1 MATSNYF
8 PPLHACLSGAS
19 PVLPWTV
26 ARDLLS
32 NIDSAASDTTIETFI
47 RDPSTRSVLSQPLQP
62 LSAPSPAS
70 KAAYDDKTAQIHVTQ
85 SPSGQ
90 YDLQQLK
97 DDATWLSREVGIDE
111 LSALRCVIVEWQA
124 RPADLVLGRLEVED
138 DGPARKRVRFND
150 GGSSGQVDGQDQV
163 TEKRRSRLLRTW
175 VEETSAVRACSAVLA
190 GLATDTSS
198 PRAQTWLGL
207 CTKSISEEMTRSS
220 ASPGACIHTLRSLTD
235 VGQWPSA
242 IKQRPLLEALYS
254 DHMLLDLINVLRIL
268 LSTVYASEALARSA
282 DVISWYKLMG
292 DSAFFAEMTPLSPAS
307 QIYIPTIQ
315 CLGSIIS
322 VALLNLTRTVSDIAS
337 RTEAE
342 ASGVAYPELTRTD
355 CYYANEQ
362 CMKEVN
368 SVLLSATEANA
379 QLASPAIYVW
389 SLITQSISECVTT
402 QRLITDETAN
412 DSPTAPRSSS
422 RGQRPMMVME
432 RILDVLQ
439 DHTLGEQQSEPAR
452 YFAAAAVDS
461 MHVHQVIERLS
472 AVISDS
478 MSAPADTPI
487 TVAGRIVLFDVLQVS
502 LPLIQYGEEVLG
514 AAFSLLG
521 PDVPGKHL
529 SQASGQLAKYAFDSP
544 AFRTYLLEQVLAR
557 YPYELSPVLRLS
569 TALASL
575 STASSGGE
583 SIVMQY
589 LDNLDSMTLLSSSQF
604 RDYQIVN
611 EDEGQNQVQLTTDWS
626 LFTAGPA
633 FSRAASV
640 GTSTA
645 LVSTNGSDMHEATLV
660 KSGTLGTVLNPDS
673 RPFVFRWEHQH
684 SGLAYLG
691 VLLSTLLSNSDR
703 LVAEPKS
710 PLDNFTAAEIVDL
723 ITALL
728 KAASMRDHAE
738 HILGRFGD
746 VLSANSDIVGVIA
759 ELADT
764 ELMAFHHRSA
774 GEGSLELLVS
784 CIAFFTILTSFSPER
799 VWSWLVRSALLGI
812 ESGISGFVAVVSAA
826 EVPTGRFRF
835 LSACSKLFTDLV
847 DDAITGLVRRR
858 PAMKMEVLSSRRR
871 WDSPMENAEETPE
884 RTISAVLTSFTTLA
898 NDILRSVD
906 EWEFTIAEERIDIVT
921 TLLSTAT
928 TLLKS
933 AYGAGPPG
941 DATYAGFSLAGV
953 LAPAAAAHAMSALSM
968 TPILV
973 ALQQGLAL
981 SDNSLAT
988 SRRQVITTQTIA
1000 ALSHLTT
1007 IIRTAKH
1014 SEEPTGAVAAE
1025 TVKAMPTLAALFA
1038 TSSSFKTPIAELLN
1052 EVLTTSSSGDPS
1064 RSTTDEVPSVLSQLS
1079 APSTKHLLTLLSH
1092 LDIPSKDSA
1101 TECAIWAFFSA
1112 VLQAG
1117 NQHFFAMYLLTGSL
1131 PREKL
1136 RTLNGSPS
1144 TATKGTTVLA
1154 YALEQLAGI
1163 RDLPPDRAIALLT
1176 FIARAQEAWIFATT
1190 EVRKG
1195 DFVQNALAWLEEL
1208 RPAARG
1214 GHSVNEALTAKEYIM
1229 ASLIPEILAVNLHA
1243 SSEVGD
1249 KSLLNL
1255 MIPRLGFLASHA
1267 ARVDGYNV
1275 SLHWN
1280 LARNLPERMGVD
1292 ITDFRRTAVSPAEI
1306 GDAHV
1311 YDVELADRVL
1321 GHLGGW
1327 AGERGFQREMQ
1338 KANLNLSL
1346 VDAETRLLQ
1355 SWRTLASELADSVQA
1370 EPTLR
1375 PVMIVAAKQALE
1387 ANLEATL
1394 ETPYAAEMLQTRAE
1408 LAFVLVERLTT
1419 AKVSE
1424 PEMTT
1429 LLPVAWSL
1437 VKSSPANY
1445 DVATLPEDLTYYTAL
1460 LQMLYLALRPH
1471 IYISPTTGER
1481 APPLQATQRGSIALD
1496 IAVHTIAPAFRALC
1510 ANLHSSTSLALPS
1523 NFALI
1528 TSLLRGILAVPGAAS
1543 LHAQLAQTFTSANL
1557 ARGALSL
1564 FSWSHS
1570 LSRQIG
1576 DDNVYG
1582 ELAIQLLVTLTSI
1595 PPLAE
1600 QVADDGT
1607 LVALSSASMSD
1618 VFRRHSGVGPFDQQP
1633 RLFAVWAEGFLPICL
1648 HFLSAL
1654 GPRIAP
1660 QISAFLNSFPEQLE
1674 RASTALSPRS
1684 PSPRDP
1690 HAGQVTLG
1698 LVKEARSLLLISSS
1712 LRAAADI
1719 GAAEGV
1725 DGSEVETLAYKEDIV
1740 RGDLEGLCRGERS
1753 LEDRVVAGSL
1763 AEEGIARTKQ
1773 GRGLVEE
1780 VARVAKGALDIA

>member
-1 MATSNYF
+1 MASSTYF

-19 PVLPWTV
+19 PVLPWTT

-32 NIDSAASDTTIETFI
+32 NVDSAASDTAIETFPK
-47 RDPSTRSVLSQPLQP
+47 DASTRSVLSRPLQP
-62 LSAPSPAS
+62 FPAPSPAS

-85 SPSGQ
+85 SPNGQ

-111 LSALRCVIVEWQA
+111 QSALRCAIVEWQA
-124 RPADLVLGRLEVED
+124 RPAGLVLGRLEAED

-150 GGSSGQVDGQDQV
+150 GVSNGQVNGQDEA
-163 TEKRRSRLLRTW
+163 TERRRSKLLRTC
-175 VEETSAVRACSAVLA
+175 VEEISAIRACSAVLA

-198 PRAQTWLGL
+198 PWAQSWLGHYA
-207 CTKSISEEMTRSS
+207 KSISEEMGRSS
-220 ASPGACIHTLRSLTD
+220 TSAGACIQTLRSLTD

-242 IKQRPLLEALYS
+242 IKTRPLLEAIYS
-254 DHMLLDLINVLRIL
+254 DHMLQDSISVLRIL
-268 LSTVYASEALARSA
+268 LSTVYASETPVRSA

-315 CLGSIIS
+315 CLSSISS
-322 VALLNLTRTVSDIAS
+322 VALLNLTRTVNDMAS

-355 CYYANEQ
+355 CFYANEQ

-368 SVLLSATEANA
+368 GVLLSATEANI
-379 QLASPAIYVW
+379 QLASPAIYAW

-402 QRLITDETAN
+402 QRFITDEAAN
-412 DSPTAPRSSS
+412 DSPTARRSSS
-422 RGQRPMMVME
+422 RGQRPMLAME

-439 DHTLGEQQSEPAR
+439 DHTLGEQQSEPAH

-461 MHVHQVIERLS
+461 MHVHQVIERMS

-478 MSAPADTPI
+478 MSAPADTPVA
-487 TVAGRIVLFDVLQVS
+487 VAGRIVLFDVLQVS

-529 SQASGQLAKYAFDSP
+529 PQASGPLAKYAFDTP
-544 AFRTYLLEQVLAR
+544 AFRTYLLEQALAR

-569 TALASL
+569 AALASL
-575 STASSGGE
+575 STAPSGGE

-589 LDNLDSMTLLSSSQF
+589 LDNMDSMTVLSSSQF

-611 EDEGQNQVQLTTDWS
+611 EDEGQNQVQLMTDWS
-626 LFTAGPA
+626 LFTAGP
-633 FSRAASV
+633 
-640 GTSTA
+640 GTSLKSNAGASTA
-645 LVSTNGSDMHEATLV
+645 LVTTHGADTHEATLLQ
-660 KSGTLGTVLNPDS
+660 SGSLGTVLNPDS
-673 RPFVFRWEHQH
+673 RPFVFRWEHHH
-684 SGLAYLG
+684 SGFAHLG
-691 VLLSTLLSNSDR
+691 ALLSTLLPNAER
-703 LVAEPKS
+703 LVAKPAS
-710 PLDNFTAAEIVDL
+710 PLDNLTAAEIVEL

-728 KAASMRDHAE
+728 KAASTRDDAE

-759 ELADT
+759 ELTDT
-764 ELMAFHHRSA
+764 ELVAFHHRSA

-784 CIAFFTILTSFSPER
+784 CISFFTILTTFSPER
-799 VWSWLVRSALLGI
+799 VWSWLARSALLGI
-812 ESGISGFVAVVSAA
+812 DSGISGLVAVMSAA

-835 LSACSKLFTDLV
+835 LSACTKLYTDLV
-847 DDAITGLVRRR
+847 NDAITGLVRRR
-858 PAMKMEVLSSRRR
+858 PVKRMDIASGRRR
-871 WDSPMENAEETPE
+871 WDSPMEPPEETPE

-898 NDILRSVD
+898 CDILRSVT
-906 EWEFTIAEERIDIVT
+906 EWDFTIAEERIEIVT
-921 TLLSTAT
+921 ALLTTAT
-928 TLLKS
+928 TLMK
-933 AYGAGPPG
+933 AAHGAGLVDSVAGVGAGMASVLVPAAEAH
-941 DATYAGFSLAGV
+941 ATSAFSL
-953 LAPAAAAHAMSALSM
+953 
-968 TPILV
+968 TPIMT

-981 SDNSLAT
+981 SDSSLAN
-988 SRRQVITTQTIA
+988 SRRKAITTQTDA
-1000 ALSHLTT
+1000 ALSYLTT
-1007 IIRTAKH
+1007 TLRTRKH
-1014 SEEPTGAVAAE
+1014 CGRPTGAVAGE
-1025 TVKAMPTLAALFA
+1025 ILIAMPILAALFA
-1038 TSSSFKTPIAELLN
+1038 VSPSFKAPVA
-1052 EVLTTSSSGDPS
+1052 EVLTEALTTSPSSDLNT
-1064 RSTTDEVPSVLSQLS
+1064 STTDEVPSVLSQLS
-1079 APSTKHLLTLLSH
+1079 APSTKQFLSLLSH
-1092 LDIPSKDSA
+1092 LDSPVKDSA
-1101 TECAIWAFFSA
+1101 TECATWKFFAS

-1117 NQHFFAMYLLTGSL
+1117 NQHFFAMYLLTGTL

-1136 RTLNGSPS
+1136 RTLNGATSPV
-1144 TATKGTTVLA
+1144 AKGTTVLA
-1154 YALEQLAGI
+1154 HALEQLAGI

-1229 ASLIPEILAVNLHA
+1229 ASLISEILAVNLHA
-1243 SSEVGD
+1243 SLEVGD
-1249 KSLLNL
+1249 KSLLTL
-1255 MIPRLGFLASHA
+1255 MIPKLGFLASHA

-1275 SLHWN
+1275 SLHRN

-1292 ITDFRRTAVSPAEI
+1292 ITDFRRTAVSPADI
-1306 GDAHV
+1306 GDLHV

-1327 AGERGFQREMQ
+1327 AGERGFQKEMQ

-1346 VDAETRLLQ
+1346 VDAETRLLR
-1355 SWRTLASELADSVQA
+1355 SWRTLASELADCVQA
-1370 EPTLR
+1370 EPTLL

-1387 ANLEATL
+1387 ANLDATL

-1419 AKVSE
+1419 AKASE
-1424 PEMTT
+1424 PEMKT

-1445 DVATLPEDLTYYTAL
+1445 DVATQPEDLTYYTTL
-1460 LQMLYLALRPH
+1460 LQTLYLALRPH
-1471 IYISPTTGER
+1471 IYISPPTGER
-1481 APPLQATQRGSIALD
+1481 AQPLLATQTGSIALD
-1496 IAVHTIAPAFRALC
+1496 IAAHTIAPAFRALC
-1510 ANLHSSTSLALPS
+1510 ANLHSSTSLASPS
-1523 NFALI
+1523 DFALV
-1528 TSLLRGILAVPGAAS
+1528 TSLLRGILAMPGASS

-1570 LSRQIG
+1570 FSRQIG
-1576 DDNVYG
+1576 DDNIYG
-1582 ELAIQLLVTLTSI
+1582 ELAIQFLVTLTSTS
-1595 PPLAE
+1595 PLAE
-1600 QVADDGT
+1600 SIADDGA
-1607 LVALSSASMSD
+1607 LVALSSASLSD
-1618 VFRRHSGVGPFDQQP
+1618 AFRRHSGIGPFDQQP

-1725 DGSEVETLAYKEDIV
+1725 DGSEVESLAYKEDIV

-1753 LEDRVVAGSL
+1753 LEDRVVAGNLS
-1763 AEEGIARTKQ
+1763 EESVARTKQ

-1780 VARVAKGALDIA
+1780 AARVAKGALDVA